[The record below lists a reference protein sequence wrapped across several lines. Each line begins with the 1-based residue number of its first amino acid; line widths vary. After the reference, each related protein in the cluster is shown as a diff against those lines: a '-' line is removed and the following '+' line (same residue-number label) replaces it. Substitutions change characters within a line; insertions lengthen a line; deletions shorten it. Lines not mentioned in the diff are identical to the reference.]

1 MGTEDSPSTAPMK
14 PQETVIFLLGELKG
28 SVTAL
33 QTSVDN
39 SAQAQ
44 AQINKQNEA
53 DHDKFR
59 TDIAGLNTSV
69 AVLNDNRT
77 SQRYSMSERTQ
88 KWMVYAG
95 IPSVGVSVVTLFFMF
110 YNK

>member
-1 MGTEDSPSTAPMK
+1 MIVSDASGPMK

-39 SAQAQ
+39 NNQAQ
-44 AQINKQNEA
+44 AAINQQNEA
-53 DHDKFR
+53 DHEKFR
-59 TDIAGLNTSV
+59 TDIGVLTTDV
-69 AVLNDNRT
+69 AVLKDNRST
-77 SQRYSMSERTQ
+77 QRYSLSERTQ

-95 IPSVGVSVVTLFFMF
+95 LPGVAVSVATLFVMF